1 MEDCIFC
8 KIINGDIPSKTIHE
22 NENIKVIMDIN
33 PKTNG
38 HLLVL
43 PKTHYENLFDIDD
56 NILLEII
63 NYIRNNYNYL
73 KERLNCEGLTIAQN
87 NGYGQDVKHYHLHLI
102 PRYTHDNVEYKSN
115 KGQLVE
121 VEDVFNQIKD

>member
-1 MEDCIFC
+1 MNDCIFC
-8 KIINGDIPSKTIHE
+8 KIINGEIPSKTIHE
-22 NENIKVIMDIN
+22 DEFLKVMLDIN

-87 NGYGQDVKHYHLHLI
+87 NGYGQDVKHFHIHLI
-102 PRYTHDNVEYKSN
+102 PRYNDDKIDLTKYEKTIDIDEIYN
-115 KGQLVE
+115 KLM
-121 VEDVFNQIKD
+121 D

>member
-1 MEDCIFC
+1 MYFFFF
-8 KIINGDIPSKTIHE
+8 NGDIPSKIIHE
-22 NENIKVIMDIN
+22 DENIKVIMDIN

-43 PKTHYENLFDIDD
+43 PKTHYEDLFDIDD

-87 NGYGQDVKHYHLHLI
+87 NGYGQDVKHFHIHLI
-102 PRYTHDNVEYKSN
+102 PRYNDDKIDLTKYEKTIDIDEIYN
-115 KGQLVE
+115 KLM
-121 VEDVFNQIKD
+121 D

>member
-22 NENIKVIMDIN
+22 DENIKVIMDIN

-43 PKTHYENLFDIDD
+43 PQTHYENLFDIDD

-87 NGYGQDVKHYHLHLI
+87 NGYGQDVKHFHIHLI
-102 PRYTHDNVEYKSN
+102 PRYNDDKIDLTKYEKTIDIDEIYN
-115 KGQLVE
+115 KLI
-121 VEDVFNQIKD
+121 D

>member
-22 NENIKVIMDIN
+22 DENIKVIMDIN

-43 PKTHYENLFDIDD
+43 PKTHYEDLFDIDD

-87 NGYGQDVKHYHLHLI
+87 NGYGQDVKHFHIHLI
-102 PRYTHDNVEYKSN
+102 PRYNDDKIDLTKYEKTIDIDEIYN
-115 KGQLVE
+115 KLM
-121 VEDVFNQIKD
+121 D